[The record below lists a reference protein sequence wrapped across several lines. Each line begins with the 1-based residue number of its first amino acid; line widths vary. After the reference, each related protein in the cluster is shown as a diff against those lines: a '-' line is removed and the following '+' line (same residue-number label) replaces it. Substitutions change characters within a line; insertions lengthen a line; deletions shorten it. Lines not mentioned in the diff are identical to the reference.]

1 MARSL
6 RKATFGESLFVLN
19 FLTEA
24 ADFYDELKALAR
36 EDVSVLKN
44 LVNVQRLY
52 RGEDPQLAGKESK
65 LALGVILQKLYFSNP
80 KAALYLGKLDWEP
93 ELVNWVGF
101 LDQIG
106 DKSLAEF
113 LGISDS
119 QSIPV
124 GKAGGLG
131 DGIGGGGGDLADLF
145 DGDDEGDAGDGG
157 DEVLDYVPSGDEG
170 EEEELPT

>member
-6 RKATFGESLFVLN
+6 RKATFGESLFVIR

-24 ADFYDELKALAR
+24 EDFYDELKTLAR

-52 RGEDPQLAGKESK
+52 RGDDPQLAGKESK
-65 LALGVILQKLYFSNP
+65 LALGVILQKLYLSNP

-131 DGIGGGGGDLADLF
+131 DGVRGGGDALSDLF
-145 DGDDEGDAGDGG
+145 DGDDTEVPEEDGE
-157 DEVLDYVPSGDEG
+157 DDILDYGPPG
-170 EEEELPT
+170 EEDDELPA